1 MTCSQML
8 TFKEIR
14 TQILFMVPY
23 DDWFYEAAQDP
34 FFWYVRSR
42 TLWRAAK
49 LLWARII
56 KDVPDEGLKT
66 KKQWT
71 CNDNDFARNHVFHAY
86 VSKDIREFFERDVST
101 EYLEKL
107 KPFSNE
113 VDRVLYNIA
122 TVELIENYRAEH
134 ECYGVYL
141 LLVALTVE
149 NVLKS
154 ICVLRHQDELVR
166 KKKKLDP
173 RLKTHNLYCLA
184 TDADKL
190 HLQVSPRES
199 RILRLLTEWIV
210 AGRYPVPDS
219 SAAYRTYLGGDAYR
233 FSPTNRSKFLDNEKS
248 INELY
253 GHLLNVLNDEI
264 KHTLTQT
271 AVRF

>member
-1 MTCSQML
+1 MA
-8 TFKEIR
+8 R
-14 TQILFMVPY
+14 Y

-49 LLWARII
+49 LLRARII
-56 KDVPDEGLKT
+56 KDVRNEGSKTLKQRT
-66 KKQWT
+66 Y
-71 CNDNDFARNHVFHAY
+71 NDIDFAPNHVFHAY
-86 VSKDIREFFERDVST
+86 VSKDIREFFEKDVSA

-107 KPFSNE
+107 KPFRDE
-113 VDRVLYNIA
+113 VDRVLCNIP
-122 TVELIENYRAEH
+122 TVELVENNRVEH

-141 LLVALTVE
+141 LLVALAVE

-154 ICVLRHQDELVR
+154 ICVVRHRDDLVT

-190 HLQVSPRES
+190 HLQFSLREK
-199 RILRLLTEWIV
+199 RVLRLLTEMII
-210 AGRYPVPDS
+210 AGRYPVHDS

-233 FSPTNRSKFLDNEKS
+233 FSPKNRSNFSDNEESLK
-248 INELY
+248 ELY
-253 GHLLNVLNDEI
+253 EHLLNVLNGEI
-264 KHTLTQT
+264 KRALPDQ
-271 AVRF
+271 VVKF